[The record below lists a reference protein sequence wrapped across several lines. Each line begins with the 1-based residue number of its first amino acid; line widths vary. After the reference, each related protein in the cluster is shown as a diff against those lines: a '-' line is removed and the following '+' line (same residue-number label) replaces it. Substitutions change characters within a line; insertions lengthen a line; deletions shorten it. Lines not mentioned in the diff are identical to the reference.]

1 MHESKKS
8 EKSDR
13 LQEDQDFLRNL
24 METKM
29 NLDPELIKVNKLV
42 RLGKRE
48 IRTDGT
54 INKCRPLR
62 FTVMIFYHKRP
73 ILKANSL
80 LRSYTDV
87 IFSNIYFTPDLT
99 KNQKKLAFELRSELR
114 KKGKPKPGK
123 NCGCERQKLERLML
137 LVAVALHCSVHK
149 RRDYISPWSVITYR
163 KLKQRIDY

>member
-1 MHESKKS
+1 MEHVSASKVKELVHKEMSEARGIESRRLNLICLNMPESKKS

-62 FTVMIFYHKRP
+62 FTVMIFDHKRP

-80 LRSYTDV
+80 LRSCTDV

-99 KNQKKLAFELRSELR
+99 KNQKKLAFELRSD
-114 KKGKPKPGK
+114 G
-123 NCGCERQKLERLML
+123 
-137 LVAVALHCSVHK
+137 
-149 RRDYISPWSVITYR
+149 
-163 KLKQRIDY
+163 